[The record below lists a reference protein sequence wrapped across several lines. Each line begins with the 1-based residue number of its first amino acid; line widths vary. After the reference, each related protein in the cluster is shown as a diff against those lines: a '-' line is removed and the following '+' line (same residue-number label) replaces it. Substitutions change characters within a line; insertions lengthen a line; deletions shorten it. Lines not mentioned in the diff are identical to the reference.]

1 MTVSISLSS
10 QSCTHWPHW
19 RPGCLIPP
27 CLCSCW
33 VLLARTP
40 FSPFF
45 TIPLVPAGIFQALAS
60 LTSLGKLSS
69 LQSWSIFSGAGTQ
82 PTFIDGALGSSIP
95 LMSNPRHRRKPCACR
110 VTEKQDIIMLPAST
124 TFPSLCQPLPG
135 LQGSA
140 GGKEKWPPFQD
151 GDCAP
156 RLFLVWA
163 SSHDTR

>member
-1 MTVSISLSS
+1 MALTASISLSS
-10 QSCTHWPHW
+10 QSGTHWPHR
-19 RPGCLIPP
+19 RPGYLIPP

-33 VLLARTP
+33 VLLARMP

-45 TIPLVPAGIFQALAS
+45 TTPLVPAGIFQALAS
-60 LTSLGKLSS
+60 LTSLGKPSS

-82 PTFIDGALGSSIP
+82 PTFIDRALGSSIP
-95 LMSNPRHRRKPCACR
+95 LMSNLRDRGNPCACR
-110 VTEKQDIIMLPAST
+110 VTEKQDIIVLPAST
-124 TFPSLCQPLPG
+124 NFPSLCQPLPG

-140 GGKEKWPPFQD
+140 GGKEKCPPFQD

-156 RLFLVWA
+156 RLRE